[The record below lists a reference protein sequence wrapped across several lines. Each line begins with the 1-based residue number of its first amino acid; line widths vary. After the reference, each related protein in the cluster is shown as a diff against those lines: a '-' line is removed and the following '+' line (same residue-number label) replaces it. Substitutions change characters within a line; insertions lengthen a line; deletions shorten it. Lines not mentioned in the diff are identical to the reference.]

1 MERIKTFLLVVF
13 LSLAVSVAGFA
24 FISVNVYHR
33 SIGAS
38 LTELRLQSKT
48 STRVFETAQNA
59 QKYMERRAKSEDK
72 WYELPD
78 DMTFNSTV
86 IVFHYENVKLL
97 AFVPEEEK
105 NHVVLYLH
113 GGAYVSQI
121 SKSQL
126 RFCDKLA
133 QQSQSIVLAPIYPL
147 APNHRFSDTYLLLEH
162 LYPDIRDYTDLP
174 LTILGDSAGG
184 GLAAGFCEYLGVWG
198 WEQPEQLILICPWL
212 DATLS
217 NPDIKRYAKRDPTL
231 SPKGLKRMGKAWAGP
246 YTNAK
251 DYRISPMFGDISCFR
266 RVTMFVGTRE
276 LLYPDVIQ
284 FSENLQEA
292 GIDTTL
298 HIGKGLNH
306 NYPLYDIPE
315 AQTAMQQICEA
326 IEQSDT

>member
-78 DMTFNSTV
+78 DVAFGSTV

-121 SKSQL
+121 SK
-126 RFCDKLA
+126 
-133 QQSQSIVLAPIYPL
+133 
-147 APNHRFSDTYLLLEH
+147 
-162 LYPDIRDYTDLP
+162 
-174 LTILGDSAGG
+174 
-184 GLAAGFCEYLGVWG
+184 
-198 WEQPEQLILICPWL
+198 
-212 DATLS
+212 
-217 NPDIKRYAKRDPTL
+217 
-231 SPKGLKRMGKAWAGP
+231 
-246 YTNAK
+246 
-251 DYRISPMFGDISCFR
+251 ISCAFAISWHNSRNPLCWR
-266 RVTMFVGTRE
+266 RFIRWHPIIDSVTRTC
-276 LLYPDVIQ
+276 Y
-284 FSENLQEA
+284 
-292 GIDTTL
+292 
-298 HIGKGLNH
+298 
-306 NYPLYDIPE
+306 
-315 AQTAMQQICEA
+315 
-326 IEQSDT
+326 